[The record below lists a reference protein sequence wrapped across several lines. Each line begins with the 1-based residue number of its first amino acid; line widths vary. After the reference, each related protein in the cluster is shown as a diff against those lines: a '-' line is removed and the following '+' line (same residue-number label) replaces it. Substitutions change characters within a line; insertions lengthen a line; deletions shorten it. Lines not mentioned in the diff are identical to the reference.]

1 MFPGIIILGC
11 GVASALAW
19 VWIVHTRRVTASR
32 RFAALAH
39 RLGASIQPPDPR
51 GVEFRFGR
59 SVLLTMGHCW
69 RISEMLFARRRRD
82 PFWLFRID
90 LDLAHGLLRQKRG
103 YFVLWIDLPTLDSH
117 FVLWHESDVAQAPLV
132 VRESRR
138 RCGAWWLRGEET
150 YAKPVAAWLDSLPKP
165 AHCELL
171 DGGAWVYWPAG
182 DGLPAEGEE
191 GFESMGDHVDSLFER
206 LSEESGFSREE

>member
-1 MFPGIIILGC
+1 MGC

-19 VWIVHTRRVTASR
+19 MWIVHMRRTRALR

-39 RLGASIQPPDPR
+39 QLGASIQPPDHR

-69 RISEMLFARRRRD
+69 RISEMLFARRRRN

-90 LDLAHGLLRQKRG
+90 MDLAHGLLRQQRG
-103 YFVLWIDLPTLDSH
+103 YFVLWIDSPNLDSR
-117 FVLWHESDVAQAPLV
+117 FLLWHESDVAQAPLV
-132 VRESRR
+132 ARESRH

-150 YAKPVAAWLDSLPKP
+150 YARPVASWMETLPRP
-165 AHCELL
+165 PHCEGL
-171 DGGAWVYWPAG
+171 DGGIWVYWPAEA
-182 DGLPAEGEE
+182 GLPAEGLE
-191 GFESMGDHVDSLFER
+191 GFETMGDHVDALFER
-206 LSEESGFSREE
+206 LSAVDGFPGER